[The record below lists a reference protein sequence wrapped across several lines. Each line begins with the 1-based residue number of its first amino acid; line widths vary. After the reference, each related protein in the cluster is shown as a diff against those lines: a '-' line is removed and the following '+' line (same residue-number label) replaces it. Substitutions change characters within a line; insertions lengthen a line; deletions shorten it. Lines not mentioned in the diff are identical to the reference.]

1 MRCSEVIIFDK
12 VFKTYENGFVALEDI
27 SFHIEKGEFVFLVGS
42 SAAGKSTII
51 KLMMKELDQSDGDIF
66 INGIDLGDLRRKDI
80 PYFRRT
86 LGVVFQD
93 FRLLPNKTAQE
104 NVAYAMEIVGASTR
118 EIRKTVPNVL
128 SMVGLAHKA
137 KMYPNQLSG
146 GEQQRVAIARA
157 IVNNPA
163 VLIAD
168 EPTGNLDPDTALE
181 IMDIM
186 EAINR
191 RGTTVVMAT
200 HAEKIVDNMQKRVI
214 VIEKG
219 HVAHDEKKGGY
230 SYVD

>member
-1 MRCSEVIIFDK
+1 MINFKNVG
-12 VFKTYENGFVALEDI
+12 KTYENGFVALSDV

-51 KLMMKELDQSDGDIF
+51 KLMMKELDQTEGQIL
-66 INGIDLGDLRRKDI
+66 INGIDVGELRRKDI

-93 FRLLPNKTAQE
+93 FRLLPNKTVQE
-104 NVAYAMEIVGASTR
+104 NVAYAMEIIGASTR
-118 EIRKTVPNVL
+118 EIHKNVPQVL

-137 KMYPNQLSG
+137 KRYPNQLSG

-168 EPTGNLDPDTALE
+168 EPTGNLDPETASGIME
-181 IMDIM
+181 IMDT
-186 EAINR
+186 INR

-200 HAEKIVDNMQKRVI
+200 HAEKIVDTMQKRVI
-214 VIEKG
+214 VVEGGKIK
-219 HVAHDEKKGGY
+219 HDEKKGGY

>member
-1 MRCSEVIIFDK
+1 MIIFDK
-12 VFKTYENGFVALEDI
+12 VSKTYDNGFKALNDV
-27 SFHIEKGEFVFLVGS
+27 SFHIDKGEFVFLVGS

-51 KLMMKELDQSDGDIF
+51 KLMMKELDHSSGDIF

-104 NVAYAMEIVGASTR
+104 NVAYAMEIVGASAR
-118 EIRKTVPNVL
+118 EIRKNVPAVL
-128 SMVGLAHKA
+128 SMVGLNHKA
-137 KMYPNQLSG
+137 KMYPHQLSG

-168 EPTGNLDPDTALE
+168 EPTGNLDPETALE
-181 IMDIM
+181 IVDIM

-200 HAEKIVDNMQKRVI
+200 HAEKIVDSMQKRVI
-214 VIEKG
+214 VVEHG
-219 HVAHDEKKGGY
+219 HIAHDEKKGGY

>member
-1 MRCSEVIIFDK
+1 
-12 VFKTYENGFVALEDI
+12 
-27 SFHIEKGEFVFLVGS
+27 VFLVGS

-51 KLMMKELDQSDGDIF
+51 KLMMKELDQTEGGIY
-66 INGIDLGDLRRKDI
+66 INGIDVGDLRRKDI

-104 NVAYAMEIVGASTR
+104 NVAYAMEIVGASSQD
-118 EIRKTVPNVL
+118 IRKNVPAVL

-168 EPTGNLDPDTALE
+168 EPTGNLDPETALE
-181 IMDIM
+181 IMEIM
-186 EAINR
+186 DAINR

-200 HAEKIVDNMQKRVI
+200 HAEKIVDSMQKRVI
-214 VIEKG
+214 VIEGGK
-219 HVAHDEKKGGY
+219 VKHDEKKGGY